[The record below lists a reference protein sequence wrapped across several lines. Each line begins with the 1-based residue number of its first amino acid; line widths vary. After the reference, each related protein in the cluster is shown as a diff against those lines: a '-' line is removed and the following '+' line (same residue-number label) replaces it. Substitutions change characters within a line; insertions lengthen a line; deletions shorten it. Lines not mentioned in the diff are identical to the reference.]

1 MSLPPRT
8 SDTMIDAIALSSPCG
23 RMSKSA
29 RNAAEKRLAVALFG
43 PAGLIPAQRP
53 DADPRESL
61 LRRAKELR
69 ELAARGMSK
78 RAFTREAERLE
89 AQAEA
94 M

>member
-1 MSLPPRT
+1 
-8 SDTMIDAIALSSPCG
+8 
-23 RMSKSA
+23 MSKRA

-43 PAGLIPAQRP
+43 QDGLIPAQRP
-53 DADPRESL
+53 DADPKESL

-78 RAFTREAERLE
+78 RTFTREAERLE

>member
-1 MSLPPRT
+1 MHFQAQENNSSH
-8 SDTMIDAIALSSPCG
+8 SDF
-23 RMSKSA
+23 
-29 RNAAEKRLAVALFG
+29 AVSLFG
-43 PAGLIPAQRP
+43 PEGLIPAQRP